1 MLYLTIGL
9 TMGIAIGFFSGFA
22 LRAWAMEKKKQKDR
36 KTVCEKLGVSEEEYE
51 RFIKKLSLVTGEELV
66 SVLKGIGLKKKS
78 EDMKAA
84 QEEKSFIEIY
94 FEELLNWFSN
104 PFR

>member
-9 TMGIAIGFFSGFA
+9 TIGIAIGFFSGFA
-22 LRAWAMEKKKQKDR
+22 IKGWTREKRRQKDR
-36 KTVCEKLGVSEEEYE
+36 KITCEKLGVSEEEYE
-51 RFIKKLSLVTGEELV
+51 RFIKKLSLETGEELV

-78 EDMKAA
+78 ESLKAV
-84 QEEKSFIEIY
+84 QEEKSFIEIL
-94 FEELLNWFSN
+94 FEDLLKWFSN